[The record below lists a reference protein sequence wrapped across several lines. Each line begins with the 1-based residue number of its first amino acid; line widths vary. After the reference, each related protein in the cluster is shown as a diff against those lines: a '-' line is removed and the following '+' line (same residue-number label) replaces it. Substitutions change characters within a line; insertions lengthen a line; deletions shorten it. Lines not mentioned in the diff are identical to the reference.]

1 MDQRRKWEQGVRSD
15 NAVVMEVIME
25 NLKNVISLLQS
36 VELTMDTISVTGI
49 DNQDKF
55 VGCAMSIRTAA
66 KQISD
71 YIAVVEACAEKQE
84 DTSNG

>member
-1 MDQRRKWEQGVRSD
+1 
-15 NAVVMEVIME
+15 ME

-36 VELTMDTISVTGI
+36 VDLTMDTIPVTGI

-71 YIAVVEACAEKQE
+71 YIATTEACAEKE
-84 DTSNG
+84 DAVDGRKDD

>member
-1 MDQRRKWEQGVRSD
+1 
-15 NAVVMEVIME
+15 ME

-36 VELTMDTISVTGI
+36 VYLTMDTIPVTGI

-71 YIAVVEACAEKQE
+71 YIASAEACAVKE
-84 DTSNG
+84 DASDGRKDD

>member
-1 MDQRRKWEQGVRSD
+1 
-15 NAVVMEVIME
+15 ME

-36 VELTMDTISVTGI
+36 VDLTMDTIPVTGI

-71 YIAVVEACAEKQE
+71 YITTTEACAVKKEEASDGRK
-84 DTSNG
+84 DD